1 MRITIHNKR
10 LQFTYIKTTLFVFFC
25 CLVCFWGYIPFESEG
40 ENYFRVSV
48 NGVPVGVVGD
58 AAKAEELLIQARRK
72 VASDNTELTF
82 IEADLKVQ
90 GEEVLWGRVDD
101 DIQVFAEMLAVLDS
115 YVMETVQRS
124 YTVKVNENL
133 VNLRTAEEVK
143 QLLQIAVNQYDE
155 ENQYAVEL
163 VLDKTRSFGAMTAQV
178 VRRAEEVV
186 PAGNEYADMQAGI
199 QRFLSNVGT
208 EKEKDD
214 SEKALEDYEL
224 GLTDV
229 HFAEKIEIV
238 EAYLPEN
245 QLTDV
250 TTAVE
255 QLVMCQNVA
264 SEYEVVKGDTLSE
277 IVIKVDIPM
286 EELLA
291 MNPSLESENST
302 IRVGDKLTITI
313 PEPELSVVHTQE
325 QYVEEVYDAPVIYVD
340 NDNWYTNE
348 TKVLQQPS
356 AGFRKAVVRVTYVN
370 DTQVSREVLYEDIVK
385 EAVAKIVERGTRIP
399 PTFIRPISGGRV
411 SSPFGRRTAPTAGA
425 STYHKGIDWAIPTG
439 TRVVASCGGTVTKA
453 GWGSGYGYV
462 VYIKH
467 ENGLETRY
475 AHLSKVLCKAGDK
488 VRQGQEIA
496 KTGNTGISTGPHI
509 HFEILKNGTA
519 VNPNNYNIR

>member
-10 LQFTYIKTTLFVFFC
+10 LKFTYIKTTLFVFFC
-25 CLVCFWGYIPFESEG
+25 CLLYFWGFIPFESEG
-40 ENYFRVSV
+40 ENYFKVAV
-48 NGVPVGVVGD
+48 NGTPVGVLGD
-58 AAKAEELLIQARRK
+58 ATKAEELLIQARRK
-72 VASDNTELTF
+72 VASDSTELTF
-82 IEADLKVQ
+82 IEADLDIQ

-101 DIQVFAEMLAVLDS
+101 DTQVLAEMLEVLDS
-115 YVMETVQRS
+115 NIMETVQRS

-133 VNLRTAEEVK
+133 VNLRSAEEVK
-143 QLLQIAVNQYDE
+143 QVLQAAVSQYDT
-155 ENQYAVEL
+155 ENRYAVEL
-163 VLDKTRSFGAMTAQV
+163 ALDKERSFGAMTAKV
-178 VRRAEEVV
+178 VRRTDMETEA
-186 PAGNEYADMQAGI
+186 ASEYADMQAGI
-199 QRFLSNVGT
+199 QRFLTSLGT
-208 EKEKDD
+208 EVEKED
-214 SEKALEDYEL
+214 SEKLLEDFEL

-229 HFAEKIEIV
+229 HFAEDIEIV
-238 EAYLPEN
+238 EAYLPES

-250 TTAVE
+250 NNAVQ
-255 QLVMCQNVA
+255 QLVMCQDVA
-264 SEYEVVKGDTLSE
+264 SEYEVIRGDTLSE

-286 EELLA
+286 DELLA

-313 PEPELSVVHTQE
+313 PEPELSVIHTQE
-325 QYVEEVYDAPVIYVD
+325 QYVEEVYDADVIYVD
-340 NDNWYTNE
+340 NNNWYTNE

-356 AGFRKAVVRVTYVN
+356 AGFRKAVVSTTYVN
-370 DTQVSREVLYEDIVK
+370 DKQVSRDILYEDIVK
-385 EAVAKIVERGTRIP
+385 EAVPKIVERGTKIP

-411 SSPFGRRTAPTAGA
+411 SSPFGRRKAPTAGA

-439 TRVVASCGGTVTKA
+439 TKVVASCGGTVTKA

-467 ENGLETRY
+467 ENGMETRY

-488 VRQGQEIA
+488 VRQGQQIA
-496 KTGNTGISTGPHI
+496 KTGNTGVSTGPHI